1 MFIFSRQKKAK
12 KLKMSGSKPKLDRPT
27 EKTTNTTEKKTDSA
41 NNDSKLL
48 NDVLMELFRLNTELA
63 GLSKAVVIL
72 EQDISLYKLS
82 PGMQAQLVYTE
93 ENLPMVPIATDI
105 NQFRSG
111 ELAVAVP
118 VKTVDEV
125 KRLNT
130 ILEDKIAFQ
139 ALVSFFE

>member
-1 MFIFSRQKKAK
+1 MTVQLR
-12 KLKMSGSKPKLDRPT
+12 KLRIQLK
-27 EKTTNTTEKKTDSA
+27 KKTDSA